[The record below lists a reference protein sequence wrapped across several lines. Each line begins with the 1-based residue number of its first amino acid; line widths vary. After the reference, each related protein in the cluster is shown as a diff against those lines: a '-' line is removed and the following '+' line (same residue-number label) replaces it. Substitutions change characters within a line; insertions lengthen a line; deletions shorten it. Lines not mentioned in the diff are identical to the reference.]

1 VSDTIKHF
9 RRPSVSPQPWKLE
22 VPKPL
27 DLLDEFDVHDDPT
40 QEFLITEPDDFM
52 DELAFEDEVTGVY
65 ERCT

>member
-1 VSDTIKHF
+1 M
-9 RRPSVSPQPWKLE
+9 
-22 VPKPL
+22 PKPL

-52 DELAFEDEVTGVY
+52 DELAFEDGVTGVY